1 MLSRTLHVYSHWAKQ
16 RTGEMDAAIA
26 FLQRHARRLHTGP
39 ENSRLIAG
47 LKKRRDRLKVMA
59 RKQATMGDAAW
70 KRSKRK
76 MDLEWKA
83 FEAELFTFVK
93 KAKRRSGLQKSA
105 FSRLAG
111 AQAKAWKDA
120 ERGLRVL
127 ARKIAPQRRSRVSAA
142 IQQISRE
149 ASASR
154 KRAAKLGKSAAFT
167 WSVMRSALNTS
178 RRAFDKA
185 NHQAARSIRKALR

>member
-1 MLSRTLHVYSHWAKQ
+1 MLSRTLHFYSHWAKQ

-26 FLQRHARRLHTGP
+26 FLQRHAKRLHAGP
-39 ENSRLIAG
+39 GNSRLITG
-47 LKKRRDRLKVMA
+47 LKRRRDRLKIMA
-59 RKQATMGDAAW
+59 SKQATKSDAAW
-70 KRSKRK
+70 KRSKKK

-93 KAKRRSGLQKSA
+93 NAKKRSGLQKSA

-120 ERGLRVL
+120 ERSLRVL
-127 ARKIAPQRRSRVSAA
+127 ARKIAPIRRSRVSAA
-142 IQQISRE
+142 IKQISRE

-154 KRAAKLGKSAAFT
+154 KRAAKLGRSAAFT
-167 WSVMRSALNTS
+167 WSAMRSALNTS
-178 RRAFDKA
+178 RKAFDKA
-185 NHQAARSIRKALR
+185 NHRAARSIRKALR

>member
-1 MLSRTLHVYSHWAKQ
+1 MLSRILHFNSHWAKQ

-26 FLQRHARRLHTGP
+26 FLQRHAKRLHTGP
-39 ENSRLIAG
+39 ETSRLIAG
-47 LKKRRDRLKVMA
+47 LKKRRDRLKAMA
-59 RKQATMGDAAW
+59 SKQATMGDAAW

-76 MDLEWKA
+76 MDLEWKV
-83 FEAELFTFVK
+83 FEAKLFTFVRR
-93 KAKRRSGLQKSA
+93 AKRRSGLQKSA

-120 ERGLRVL
+120 ERSLRAL
-127 ARKIAPQRRSRVSAA
+127 ARRIAPVRRSRVSAA
-142 IQQISRE
+142 IEQTSRE

-154 KRAAKLGKSAAFT
+154 NRAAKLGKSAAFT
-167 WSVMRSALNTS
+167 WSVMRSPLNTS